1 MDIYRLTTE
10 IPLSDDH
17 DARADQI
24 VAVRAPRQA
33 LIDALAAAGID
44 VPVRVEIVPAQGA
57 EVKRVG
63 RPRKVRG
70 EVMTAAAIVGV
81 SAVPVETVPVVLN
94 EPVET
99 ALNEQEAAEA
109 IAEVMKPRRRA
120 AA

>member
-44 VPVRVEIVPAQGA
+44 VLVRVEIVPAQGA

-63 RPRKVRG
+63 WPRKSMATSEFVTTVTASG
-70 EVMTAAAIVGV
+70 EPVGG
-81 SAVPVETVPVVLN
+81 VETM
-94 EPVET
+94 T
-99 ALNEQEAAEA
+99 ISA
-109 IAEVMKPRRRA
+109 PRRHQKA
-120 AA
+120 A